1 MVVSKP
7 WHIILN
13 LIEACLL
20 VHKIAVLSLFPEQLS
35 SYCCGLAW
43 NFQGKPPIN
52 AATPEQSERDIL
64 N

>member
-1 MVVSKP
+1 MVVSEP

-20 VHKIAVLSLFPEQLS
+20 AHKIAVLSLFPEQLS
-35 SYCCGLAW
+35 SYGWGLGW
-43 NFQGKPPIN
+43 NFQGKPRIN
-52 AATPEQSERDIL
+52 AAILEQAERDIL